1 MESCAILRKM
11 KYKSIKVN
19 KKIYDKIKSLS
30 KEEKRTISGQLEYV
44 LERYLKK
51 GKKKGNG

>member
-1 MESCAILRKM
+1 MEEM

-51 GKKKGNG
+51 EKKKESNA

>member
-1 MESCAILRKM
+1 LEEM

-51 GKKKGNG
+51 EKKKENNA